1 MPGMPKSR
9 RMRHQH
15 MARVQPD
22 TGLAVLIAAGIGA
35 GIMYLFDPARGR
47 KRRRLIAERLTS
59 LADRAGDSLKSTT
72 RDLAGQARAA
82 AAENRRPFLTDEIDE
97 EEGVRAR
104 AHNGDHEPYLSSPNG
119 RMLP

>member
-1 MPGMPKSR
+1 MPGVPKSR
-9 RMRHQH
+9 RMRHQNI
-15 MARVQPD
+15 ARVQPD
-22 TGLAVLIAAGIGA
+22 TSLAVLIAAGIGA

-59 LADRAGDSLKSTT
+59 LADRAGDSIKATT
-72 RDLAGQARAA
+72 RDLADQTRGSG
-82 AAENRRPFLTDEIDE
+82 AENRRPFITDEIDE
-97 EEGVRAR
+97 EDEVRAR